1 MLVLSRY
8 EEDKVVF
15 PSLGISVQ
23 ILRVQGNKVRL
34 GIDAPHHVKV
44 LRHELAET
52 EHGDFAES
60 HCSQLARQKEHL
72 NAAALALFHLKD
84 LSGRNLGKEAGNLIL
99 SIFRHLKKI
108 DEQLSAEI
116 QQGNDAKKSQEIAK
130 NSPVAL
136 LVEDNVNE
144 SRLLASYLRTKNYDV
159 SVARDGREA
168 LDYLEHGQSPDVV
181 LLDMQMPG
189 MDGATAIQHI
199 RTDQRH
205 SSLRVFAVSGG
216 APSEYGI
223 DIGPKGVDG
232 WFPKPLD
239 PEALVFRLAFDTD
252 LPGLGKP
259 ASASKFRA

>member
-23 ILRVQGNKVRL
+23 ILRVQGNKVRI

-44 LRHELAET
+44 LRHELT
-52 EHGDFAES
+52 EHERGDFAGSSCS
-60 HCSQLARQKEHL
+60 HLARQKEHL

-108 DEQLSAEI
+108 DEELSEEI
-116 QQGNDAKKSQEIAK
+116 HQVTDARKVPEKVKET
-130 NSPVAL
+130 PVAL
-136 LVEDNVNE
+136 LVEDNANE

-159 SVARDGREA
+159 SVAKDGHEA
-168 LDYLEHGQSPDVV
+168 LEYLEHGQSPDVV

-205 SSLRVFAVSGG
+205 RFLRVFAVSGG
-216 APSEYGI
+216 APAEYGI
-223 DIGPKGVDG
+223 DIGPSGVDG

-239 PEALVFRLAFDTD
+239 PEALVFRLAFENE
-252 LPGLGKP
+252 LPEVGGSF
-259 ASASKFRA
+259 SANTIRA